1 MNSIGRLLSLTTFG
15 ESHGVAIGGVL
26 DGFPSGVAVDEDFVA
41 GLKSDLTRRS
51 SESKYYAK
59 VLKILSKAKVQK
71 DFYAENTARYLAGI
85 LSLEDL
91 HRTRSMSKT
100 YIIE

>member
-1 MNSIGRLLSLTTFG
+1 MPDSDYTFK
-15 ESHGVAIGGVL
+15 EFKTFWKYRKHLI
-26 DGFPSGVAVDEDFVA
+26 FDEDFVA

>member
-41 GLKSDLTRRS
+41 AEMARRRPGQSAVTTARITRR
-51 SESKYYAK
+51 
-59 VLKILSKAKVQK
+59 L
-71 DFYAENTARYLAGI
+71 
-85 LSLEDL
+85 
-91 HRTRSMSKT
+91 RS
-100 YIIE
+100 